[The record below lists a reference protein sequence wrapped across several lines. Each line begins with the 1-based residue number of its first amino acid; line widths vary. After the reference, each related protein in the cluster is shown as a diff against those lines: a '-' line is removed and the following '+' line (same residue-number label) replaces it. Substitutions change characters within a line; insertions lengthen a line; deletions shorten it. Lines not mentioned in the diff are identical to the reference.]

1 LTRIYAGGGIVGER
15 FVVNDRDFLRTE
27 MAGVNGVATARA
39 MARLYGC
46 LALGGSID
54 RVRLLSPETA
64 RLAYAPIAAGL
75 DRLTRSPA
83 AFSTGFEIQSELQW
97 YGPAVQAF
105 GHSGA
110 GGSVH
115 GAWPHLRTGFSY
127 AMNLMRRD
135 DRDGRAQRILSA
147 LHNVLNGQ
155 GPHPTLPR
163 RRGREHSEKAVVSFD
178 RSSDN
183 LTISGGWR

>member
-1 LTRIYAGGGIVGER
+1 
-15 FVVNDRDFLRTE
+15 
-27 MAGVNGVATARA
+27 M
-39 MARLYGC
+39 
-46 LALGGSID
+46 
-54 RVRLLSPETA
+54 
-64 RLAYAPIAAGL
+64 AYAPIAAGL
-75 DRLTRSPA
+75 DRLSHKPV

-135 DRDGRAQRILSA
+135 DADGRAQRLLRA
-147 LHNVLNGQ
+147 LHEAVLAAGAA
-155 GPHPTLPR
+155 R
-163 RRGREHSEKAVVSFD
+163 
-178 RSSDN
+178 
-183 LTISGGWR
+183 